1 MAKGRTN
8 GKNQDGERDQFRL
21 ELVGLQA
28 GGERPKLV
36 VQALD
41 EKQGV
46 LLAQDVGPDGVFRM
60 PQDVLKRAARVVIGA
75 DDDAGGVKAEGAIG
89 YRASEFAA
97 QIRNGTLALAEGV
110 WSRLLYR
117 WVCVSGS
124 VRVCRH
130 RPRWFEQLYVAAT
143 EAVTRVSQPMAR
155 ASQSLALA
163 GSRKAAGLSLSDRLS
178 PSLNDLIVQ
187 PFFRCYPVCL
197 GTVEVYR
204 RTCCCWPIVIDD
216 LRIDDL
222 IRDLEVIVGG
232 LPKLP
237 PPRGGFPPP
246 PPPPID
252 PLRTPF
258 FKGGALNELALNAAS
273 DLRVLRSVPRDQ
285 AAQYI
290 SSRPYLAHR
299 LCSCGAPAKVATG
312 TIQEDGT
319 FNICWLEGWH
329 LLSPNCYQQYAYVVK
344 QTIGGTTTTIYDGL
358 TAGAWYAGSDNPV
371 LTSYNA
377 NAFSCGQT
385 GHDDGQAY
393 VYLDLIGDTESHELT
408 TPDAAGWDRV
418 LAPGATSGLLFPNPT
433 GHGHLRNLGGHLELT
448 FNFSEAMGEGAVN
461 ARYFRVS
468 ICRADA
474 TGAPTGPRHYF
485 GDGLTWQKFSA
496 GDIVPETLGPVPPVA
511 GENFLYRIPYN
522 AVAGPNAL
530 LSPGESW
537 TGSVRHHAVIN
548 TLKVELN
555 VPDATDIASPAS
567 NHLITLEV
575 FNAAGER
582 LRPLG
587 VPPSGAPGTEVAR
600 PFKYRRWF
608 QPGGSPGDDTKE
620 VPFAA
625 LTHLF
630 CWDNREPVADIT
642 RLVFNNVASDAEC
655 QFLVGDGDATFGVEY
670 RAYVPDQR
678 FQQSHGIGWIRGLNA
693 SVANGGV
700 GSLGTFSPSN
710 VGKPLDPP
718 VNSGTNTFELML
730 TRLDPPQPPTV
741 LEKCSFAVT
750 LTTYAKT
757 TDGASFSYPY
767 NSETAAFALEIE

>member
-1 MAKGRTN
+1 
-8 GKNQDGERDQFRL
+8 
-21 ELVGLQA
+21 
-28 GGERPKLV
+28 
-36 VQALD
+36 
-41 EKQGV
+41 
-46 LLAQDVGPDGVFRM
+46 
-60 PQDVLKRAARVVIGA
+60 
-75 DDDAGGVKAEGAIG
+75 
-89 YRASEFAA
+89 
-97 QIRNGTLALAEGV
+97 
-110 WSRLLYR
+110 
-117 WVCVSGS
+117 
-124 VRVCRH
+124 
-130 RPRWFEQLYVAAT
+130 
-143 EAVTRVSQPMAR
+143 
-155 ASQSLALA
+155 
-163 GSRKAAGLSLSDRLS
+163 
-178 PSLNDLIVQ
+178 
-187 PFFRCYPVCL
+187 VCL

-222 IRDLEVIVGG
+222 IRDLEVIVDG

-299 LCSCGAPAKVATG
+299 LCSCGAPVKVATG

-344 QTIGGTTTTIYDGL
+344 QTIGGTTTTIYDGR
-358 TAGAWYAGSDNPV
+358 AAAPGRGQRQPGAHV
-371 LTSYNA
+371 L
-377 NAFSCGQT
+377 QRERVQLRET
-385 GHDDGQAY
+385 GPERRQAY

-408 TPDAAGWDRV
+408 TPDAAAGIASSPGRDLGPAVPPTRPGT
-418 LAPGATSGLLFPNPT
+418 APG
-433 GHGHLRNLGGHLELT
+433 NLGGHLELT
-448 FNFSEAMGEGAVN
+448 FNFSEAMGRRRWTRAVSASASAGPMRR
-461 ARYFRVS
+461 ARRP
-468 ICRADA
+468 DA
-474 TGAPTGPRHYF
+474 PPPATASLAR
-485 GDGLTWQKFSA
+485 FSG
-496 GDIVPETLGPVPPVA
+496 GDIVPVTLGPVPPVA

-530 LSPGESW
+530 LAPGESW
-537 TGSVRHHAVIN
+537 TGSVRHHAVID
-548 TLKVELN
+548 TLQVALN
-555 VPDATDIASPAS
+555 VPDGTDIASPAS
-567 NHLITLEV
+567 NHLITVEV
-575 FNAAGER
+575 FNAANER

-587 VPPSGAPGTEVAR
+587 APASGTPGTEVAR

-625 LTHLF
+625 LTHLV

-655 QFLVGDGDATFGVEY
+655 QFLVGDGNATFGVEY

-678 FQQSHGIGWIRGLNA
+678 FQNAHGIEWIRGLNA
-693 SVANGGV
+693 SVTNGGV

-730 TRLDPPQPPTV
+730 TRLDPPAPPTV

-767 NSETAAFALEIE
+767 NSETAAFALEKAPEND